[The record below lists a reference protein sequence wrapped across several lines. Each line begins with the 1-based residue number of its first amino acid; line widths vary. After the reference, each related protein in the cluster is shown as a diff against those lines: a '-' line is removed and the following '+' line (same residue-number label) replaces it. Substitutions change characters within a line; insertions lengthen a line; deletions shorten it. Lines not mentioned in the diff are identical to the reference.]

1 MASEVRIVVRNATK
15 TKVSVP
21 NPPVAINL
29 ALRVRESITVNF
41 DRSGCIGLHFHEGC
55 IDSTQIQ
62 RKACDSEVPS
72 IPEGQRISSGTQRLG
87 TGR

>member
-1 MASEVRIVVRNATK
+1 MASEVRIVVRNTTK
-15 TKVSVP
+15 TKGSMP

-41 DRSGCIGLHFHEGC
+41 YRSGCIGLHFQEGC
-55 IDSTQIQ
+55 IGRAQIQ

-72 IPEGQRISSGTQRLG
+72 IPEGQ
-87 TGR
+87 